1 MPANY
6 TQRFKS
12 RSLILSVVLGL
23 LCCFTQTQAQS
34 LLDRRVS
41 INFDRTPLGNIL
53 REVGKKGGF
62 YFFYKSDLFPQDSL
76 VSITANNQSVSGVLT
91 ALFHDKY
98 DFTEHKE
105 YLVISQRLSN
115 LSLINTD
122 IINENNTYS
131 ISGLV
136 VNERTGER
144 LMNASVY
151 IKEQLVSVLT
161 DEHGYFQLRF
171 RANNPGQI
179 NLTASKLSYKD
190 TSINFLQTVAVSSR
204 SQSSAYDNAANKSNG
219 VEKTGMGRFLIS
231 AKQRIQSLNI
241 PDFFAKRPFQVS
253 LTPGLSSHGTFSPQV
268 VNKFSLN
275 LVGGYTA
282 GVNGI
287 EFGGLFNINRMNSR
301 YLQLAGIFNMVGGTV
316 TGLQAAGVHNRALDT
331 VKGVQIA
338 GFINKAEGQ
347 MAGLQFSAL
356 NNSAHK
362 LKGVQIGLV
371 NIADTSHGASIGL
384 VNIIGNGFY
393 KVTLSTSDLTNT
405 NVSLKTGTHTF
416 YSALLVGI
424 NLDPNNKLYTIGLG
438 MGHDFML
445 SNKVYISA
453 EAAYNFVDAGD
464 WDNRLIQGKLLLN
477 VQLSKNISLFA
488 GPTFNR
494 YNSSSSYSVSGYKN
508 VNHLP
513 LYSQFIPDPEQGIYI
528 SPYRVKKWVGWEAG
542 IAFNSV
548 FKSAPKVADHS
559 SAWYLGAAITTG
571 SALSSS
577 YGNVAGVELF
587 THRDLGE
594 HLTGTLSTGYSY
606 FGPLYYETSTYS
618 TGPWVRQQAAQPLKI
633 IPVKA
638 GIRLKTGKTF
648 FIAGEIGEA
657 LGLFNI
663 TDYTKPG
670 KNSNGYPEYG
680 LKAYRSFMYAVS
692 AGFSFKSGL
701 ETGFKL
707 EDYAITGSYRQL
719 AFRLGYRFKL
729 SK

>member
-1 MPANY
+1 MCRNY
-6 TQRFKS
+6 TKPFKS
-12 RSLILSVVLGL
+12 HRLILVVLSL
-23 LCCFTQTQAQS
+23 LCCFTQTKAQS
-34 LLDRRVS
+34 LLDKRVS
-41 INFDRTPLGNIL
+41 LSFEHTRLGNIL
-53 REVGKKGGF
+53 REVGKKGEF
-62 YFFYKSDLFPQDSL
+62 YFVYKGGLFRQDSL
-76 VSITANNQSVSGVLT
+76 VSITADNQTVSGILKV
-91 ALFHDKY
+91 LFHEK
-98 DFTEHKE
+98 FNFEEHKE
-105 YLVISQRLSN
+105 YLIITQLLPA

-122 IINENNTYS
+122 ITNDNNTYS

-136 VNERTGER
+136 VNEHTCER

-151 IKEQLVSVLT
+151 VKDQLVSVLT

-179 NLTASKLSYKD
+179 SLTASKLSYKD
-190 TSINFLQTVAVSSR
+190 TSINFLQSVSVSSR
-204 SQSSAYDNAANKSNG
+204 SQTDDYNNITNKNNR
-219 VEKTGMGRFLIS
+219 VEKTGMARFLIS

-241 PDFFAKRPFQVS
+241 PDFFARRPFQIS
-253 LTPGLSSHGTFSPQV
+253 LTPGLSSHGMFSPQV

-275 LVGGYTA
+275 LAGGYTA
-282 GVNGI
+282 GVNGL

-301 YLQLAGIFNMVGGTV
+301 YVQTAGVFNMVGGTV

-347 MAGLQFSAL
+347 MSGLQASFL
-356 NNSAHK
+356 NNSTHK

-371 NIADTSHGASIGL
+371 NIADTSQGASIGL

-405 NVSLKTGTHTF
+405 NVYFKTGTHTF
-416 YSALLVGI
+416 YTALLVGI

-438 MGHDFML
+438 LGHDFML
-445 SNKVYISA
+445 SNKIYIST
-453 EAAYNFVDAGD
+453 EAAYHVVDAGN
-464 WDNRLIQGKLLLN
+464 WDNRLMQGKLLLN

-494 YNSSSSYSVSGYKN
+494 YNSSSSYHVSGYKN
-508 VNHLP
+508 VNNLTDYP
-513 LYSQFIPDPEQGIYI
+513 SFIPDPEAGVYI
-528 SPYRVKKWVGWEAG
+528 SPNRVKKWIGWEAG

-548 FKSAPKVADHS
+548 FQSAPKIADNS

-571 SALSSS
+571 SAFSSS
-577 YGNVAGVELF
+577 HGHVSGVEVF

-606 FGPLYYETSTYS
+606 IAPLYVETSTFDS
-618 TGPWVRQQAAQPLKI
+618 EPLVRRQAFQPIKI

-648 FIAGEIGEA
+648 FIAGEVGEA
-657 LGLFNI
+657 FGLFN
-663 TDYTKPG
+663 DYAVIG
-670 KNSNGYPEYG
+670 RSSNGYPEYG
-680 LKAYRSFMYAVS
+680 LKPFRSLMYAVS

-701 ETGFKL
+701 ETGIKF
-707 EDYAITGSYRQL
+707 EDYGLQKSYKQVAL
-719 AFRLGYRFKL
+719 RLGYRLKL

>member
-1 MPANY
+1 MFKNY
-6 TQRFKS
+6 TKPFKLQL
-12 RSLILSVVLGL
+12 LILPVVLSL
-23 LCCFTQTQAQS
+23 LCCFTQTKAQS
-34 LLDRRVS
+34 LLDKRVS
-41 INFDRTPLGNIL
+41 INFEHARLGNIL
-53 REVGKKGGF
+53 LEVGKKGDF
-62 YFFYKSDLFPQDSL
+62 YFVYKGGLFPQDSL
-76 VSITANNQSVSGVLT
+76 VSITTNNQTVSGILKM
-91 ALFHDKY
+91 LFHDK
-98 DFTEHKE
+98 FNFEEHKE
-105 YLVISQRLSN
+105 YLIITQPLPM
-115 LSLINTD
+115 LSLLNTD
-122 IINENNTYS
+122 ITNEGNTYS

-151 IKEQLVSVLT
+151 VKEQLVSVLT

-179 NLTASKLSYKD
+179 SLTASKLSYRD
-190 TSINFLQTVAVSSR
+190 TSINFLQAVSVNSR
-204 SQSSAYDNAANKSNG
+204 SQTSVYDNAVNKNSG

-241 PDFFAKRPFQVS
+241 PDFFARRPFQIS
-253 LTPGLSSHGTFSPQV
+253 LTPGLSSHGMFSPQV

-301 YLQLAGIFNMVGGTV
+301 YLQLAGVFNMVGGTV

-338 GFINKAEGQ
+338 TFINKAEGQ
-347 MAGLQFSAL
+347 MAGLQLSAL
-356 NNSAHK
+356 NNSARK

-371 NIADTSHGASIGL
+371 NTADTSEGASIGL

-393 KVTLSTSDLTNT
+393 KATLSTSDLTNT

-416 YSALLVGI
+416 YTALLVGI

-438 MGHDFML
+438 IGHDFML
-445 SNKVYISA
+445 SNKVYVSS
-453 EAAYNFVDAGD
+453 EAAYNVVDAGD
-464 WDNRLIQGKLLLN
+464 WDNRLLQGKLILN
-477 VQLSKNISLFA
+477 IQLSKNISLFA

-494 YNSSSSYSVSGYKN
+494 YNSSSSFHVPGYKN
-508 VNHLP
+508 VNHLTDYYP
-513 LYSQFIPDPEQGIYI
+513 FLPNPEQGVYI
-528 SPYRVKKWVGWEAG
+528 SPNRVKKWIGWEAG

-559 SAWYLGAAITTG
+559 SAWYLGVAITTA
-571 SALSSS
+571 SALSTT

-606 FGPLYYETSTYS
+606 YTPLYYETYMGES
-618 TGPWVRQQAAQPLKI
+618 GPPIRQKAAQPLKI

-657 LGLFNI
+657 FGLFN
-663 TDYTKPG
+663 DYAKTG
-670 KNSNGYPEYG
+670 GYSNGYPDYG
-680 LKAYRSFMYAVS
+680 LKPYHSFMYAVS

-701 ETGFKL
+701 ETGFKF
-707 EDYAITGSYRQL
+707 EDYSITGDYRQFAL
-719 AFRLGYRFKL
+719 RLGYRLKL

>member
-1 MPANY
+1 MPANH
-6 TQRFKS
+6 TKFSKS
-12 RSLILSVVLGL
+12 RLFILSVVLGL
-23 LCCFTQTQAQS
+23 LCCFTQTRAQS
-34 LLDRRVS
+34 LLEKRVS
-41 INFDRTPLGNIL
+41 VNFDHAPLGNIL

-62 YFFYKSDLFPQDSL
+62 YFFYKSDLLPQDSL
-76 VSITANNQSVSGVLT
+76 VSIIANNQTISGVLST
-91 ALFHDKY
+91 LFHGKY

-122 IINENNTYS
+122 ITTENNTYS

-151 IKEQLVSVLT
+151 VKEQLVSALT

-179 NLTASKLSYKD
+179 SLTASKLSYKD
-190 TSINFLQTVAVSSR
+190 TSINFLQAVSVSSR
-204 SQSSAYDNAANKSNG
+204 SQTDDYNNATNKSNG

-241 PDFFAKRPFQVS
+241 PDFFARRPFQIS
-253 LTPGLSSHGTFSPQV
+253 LTPGLSSHGMFSPQV

-316 TGLQAAGVHNRALDT
+316 TGLQVAGVHNRALDT

-347 MAGLQFSAL
+347 MAGLQLSAL
-356 NNSAHK
+356 TNSAHK

-371 NIADTSHGASIGL
+371 NTADTSQGASIGL

-445 SNKVYISA
+445 SNKVYVSA
-453 EAAYNFVDAGD
+453 EAAYNFVDAGN

-513 LYSQFIPDPEQGIYI
+513 VYTYTFLTQDPDPGVYI
-528 SPYRVKKWVGWEAG
+528 SSHRVKKWMGWEAG

-548 FKSAPKVADHS
+548 FKPAPKVADYS

-571 SALSSS
+571 KAFGGS
-577 YGNVAGVELF
+577 YGHASGVELF

-606 FGPLYYETSTYS
+606 FPTPPFGLYILSSGPVY
-618 TGPWVRQQAAQPLKI
+618 QPPLQPIKI

-638 GIRLKTGKTF
+638 GIRLKTGKAF

-657 LGLFNI
+657 FGLFN
-663 TDYTKPG
+663 DYAKTG
-670 KNSNGYPEYG
+670 KDSNGYPEYG
-680 LKAYRSFMYAVS
+680 LKPYRSFMYAVS

-707 EDYAITGSYRQL
+707 EDYSLGGDYHQFAL
-719 AFRLGYRFKL
+719 RLGYRLRL

>member
-1 MPANY
+1 MFKNY
-6 TQRFKS
+6 IKFFKS
-12 RSLILSVVLGL
+12 HLFILPVVLGL
-23 LCCFTQTQAQS
+23 LCCFTQTKAQS
-34 LLDRRVS
+34 LLDKRVS
-41 INFDRTPLGNIL
+41 VNFEHARLGDVL
-53 REVGKKGGF
+53 REVGKKGDF
-62 YFFYKSDLFPQDSL
+62 YFVYKGGLFSQDSL
-76 VSITANNQSVSGVLT
+76 VSITADNQTVSGILKT
-91 ALFHDKY
+91 LFHDK
-98 DFTEHKE
+98 FNFEAHKE
-105 YLVISQRLSN
+105 YLIITQPIPG
-115 LSLINTD
+115 LSLLNTD
-122 IINENNTYS
+122 ITNEGNTYS

-136 VNERTGER
+136 VNEHTGER

-151 IKEQLVSVLT
+151 VKEQLVSVLT

-179 NLTASKLSYKD
+179 NLTASKLSYRD
-190 TSINFLQTVAVSSR
+190 TSINFLQAVSVHSR
-204 SQSSAYDNAANKSNG
+204 SRTDDYNNAANKSNG
-219 VEKTGMGRFLIS
+219 VEKTGMARFLIS

-241 PDFFAKRPFQVS
+241 PDFFARRPFQVS
-253 LTPGLSSHGTFSPQV
+253 LTPGLSSHGMFSPQV

-301 YLQLAGIFNMVGGTV
+301 YLQLAGVFNMVGGTV
-316 TGLQAAGVHNRALDT
+316 TGLQVAGVHNRALDT

-338 GFINKAEGQ
+338 TFINKAEGQ
-347 MAGLQFSAL
+347 MAGLQLSAL

-371 NIADTSHGASIGL
+371 NTADTSQGASIGL
-384 VNIIGNGFY
+384 INIIGNGFF
-393 KVTLSTSDLTNT
+393 KATLSTSDLTNT
-405 NVSLKTGTHTF
+405 NISFKTGTHNF
-416 YSALLVGI
+416 YTALLVGI
-424 NLDPNNKLYTIGLG
+424 NLDPNNKLYTIGFG

-445 SNKVYISA
+445 NNKVYIST
-453 EAAYNFVDAGD
+453 EAAYHFVGAGN

-477 VQLSKNISLFA
+477 VQLLKNISLFA

-494 YNSSSSYSVSGYKN
+494 YNSSHSFHVPGYKN
-508 VNHLP
+508 VNHLTD
-513 LYSQFIPDPEQGIYI
+513 YSSFIPDPAGPGVYL
-528 SPYRVKKWVGWEAG
+528 SPNRVKKWVGWEAG
-542 IAFNSV
+542 IAFNAV
-548 FKSAPKVADHS
+548 FKSAPKVVDHS

-571 SALSSS
+571 RAWSSEYS
-577 YGNVAGVELF
+577 HVSGVELF

-606 FGPLYYETSTYS
+606 FNARYVETSVFDS
-618 TGPWVRQQAAQPLKI
+618 GPVVRWQTHQPLKI

-657 LGLFNI
+657 FGLFN
-663 TDYTKPG
+663 DYAVTG
-670 KNSNGYPEYG
+670 TSSNGYPDYG
-680 LKAYRSFMYAVS
+680 LKPYHSFMYAVS

-701 ETGFKL
+701 ETGFKM
-707 EDYAITGSYRQL
+707 EDYAITGNYRQFAL
-719 AFRLGYRFKL
+719 RLGYRLRL